1 MIEKIVTGSFFTN
14 SYVISNGED
23 CVIVDPGLGYENAA
37 NMIKSKYNVKAILIT
52 HGHMDHI
59 DGIKYFDVPVYIHEL
74 DKEFL
79 FDSRLSL
86 YCMFNQ
92 PSPYKKGDLNI
103 ITVKDNDQFDLIG
116 YTFKVMHTPGHTK
129 GSVCYSYGN
138 KLLSGDTLFNMSAGR
153 TDFPTGN
160 PRDMRNSLNKII
172 NNFSD
177 NTDVYP
183 GHENKTTIKNERKN
197 NIFLK

>member
-23 CVIVDPGLGYENAA
+23 CVVVDPGLGYEKAA

-59 DGIKYFDVPVYIHEL
+59 DGIKYFDVPVYIHES

-79 FDSRLSL
+79 FDARLSL

-103 ITVKDNDQFDLIG
+103 ITVKDNDEFDLIG

-160 PRDMRNSLNKII
+160 PKDMRNSLNKII
-172 NNFSD
+172 DNFSD

-183 GHENKTTIKNERKN
+183 GHESKTTIKNERKN
-197 NIFLK
+197 NIFIK

>member
-23 CVIVDPGLGYENAA
+23 CVVVDPGLNYSDAA

-59 DGIKYFDVPVYIHEL
+59 DGIRYFDVPVYIHEL
-74 DKEFL
+74 DKDFL
-79 FDSRLSL
+79 FDSSLSL
-86 YCMFNQ
+86 YNMFRIN
-92 PSPYKKGDLNI
+92 SPYKKGDLNI
-103 ITVKDNDQFDLIG
+103 ITVKDKDELDLIG
-116 YTFKVMHTPGHTK
+116 YTFKVMHTPGHTR

-160 PRDMRNSLNKII
+160 SKDMRLSLNKII
-172 NNFSD
+172 NNFND
-177 NTDVYP
+177 NVDVYP
-183 GHENKTTIKNERKN
+183 GHEGKTTIKNERKN
-197 NIFLK
+197 NIFIK

>member
-14 SYVISNGED
+14 SYVISNGAD
-23 CVIVDPGLGYENAA
+23 CVVVDPGLNYSDAA

-59 DGIKYFDVPVYIHEL
+59 DGIRYFDVPVYIHEL
-74 DKEFL
+74 DKDFL
-79 FDSRLSL
+79 FDSSLSL
-86 YCMFNQ
+86 YNMFRIN
-92 PSPYKKGDLNI
+92 SPYKKGDLNI
-103 ITVKDNDQFDLIG
+103 ITVKDKDELDLIG
-116 YTFKVMHTPGHTK
+116 YTFKVMHTPGHTR

-160 PRDMRNSLNKII
+160 SKDMRLSLNKII
-172 NNFSD
+172 NNFND
-177 NTDVYP
+177 NVDVYP
-183 GHENKTTIKNERKN
+183 GHEGKTTIKNERKN
-197 NIFLK
+197 NIFIK